1 MTDQGALHAFHRFHQ
16 VHKSL
21 YLFFSKNS
29 NVMLFSF
36 SFNFWKGIKK
46 KKKNQIMS
54 FFESLGDSIG
64 EGFANA
70 GPWNFVSN
78 KAHQGA
84 SLFFL
89 LFFGFIRMYSY
100 LYSLFISTSEIFIEK
115 FLAKYH
121 CILYLFFNVVND
133 SKKKELT
140 QKIDGRLVKVKK
152 KSFVWFFFFFF
163 NAI

>member
-1 MTDQGALHAFHRFHQ
+1 
-16 VHKSL
+16 
-21 YLFFSKNS
+21 
-29 NVMLFSF
+29 
-36 SFNFWKGIKK
+36 
-46 KKKNQIMS
+46 MS
-54 FFESLGDSIG
+54 FFESLGDFVV

-70 GPWNFVSN
+70 SPRNFVSN

-140 QKIDGRLVKVKK
+140 QKIDGRPVKVKK
-152 KSFVWFFFFFF
+152 EALFGFF
-163 NAI
+163 

>member
-1 MTDQGALHAFHRFHQ
+1 
-16 VHKSL
+16 
-21 YLFFSKNS
+21 
-29 NVMLFSF
+29 MLFI
-36 SFNFWKGIKK
+36 NFTRFINLSISSSLKIQMLCSSLSHSIFEKELKK

-163 NAI
+163 